1 MNKSELRNHI
11 KEVLN
16 RSDLSDTLANTFIDH
31 TLSRVQRI
39 LRIPSMERTAT
50 QTVSGGYD
58 GFVIPN
64 SFLELIS
71 IRSQGNQACTK
82 IEYTDFIALANV
94 TGTPTKFTR
103 EPATNR
109 LLLHPIPSSGTV
121 LELKYYGELTALD
134 TDTSTN
140 EISDIAEDLIV
151 YGALSYAADYF
162 IDERKQLFE
171 SSFQNYLTELQS
183 QKVDEAFG
191 GANLSISGAYQYTDY
206 QPNE

>member
-1 MNKSELRNHI
+1 MNKGELRTHI
-11 KEVLN
+11 KDVLN
-16 RSDLSDTLANTFIDH
+16 RSDLSDALTDTFIEH
-31 TLSRVQRI
+31 TLSRVQRL

-50 QTVSGGYD
+50 QTVAGGYD

-64 SFLELIS
+64 DFLEIIS
-71 IRSQGNQACTK
+71 IRSQGNQICTK
-82 IEYTDFIALANV
+82 MEYSDFVALPNV
-94 TGTPTKFTR
+94 EGTPTRYTR

-121 LELKYYGELTALD
+121 LELKYYAEFTALTSD
-134 TDTSTN
+134 SSTN

-162 IDERKQLFE
+162 IDERKTLFE
-171 SSFQNYLTELQS
+171 SSFQNYLTEIKTQS
-183 QKVDEAFG
+183 IDEAFA